1 MKKILVD
8 KKHFIN
14 IIFLAVYNDLGLE
27 KDPMTLTVMPHI
39 GFTGKIKQTI
49 GEVVLYVYAEEGNMS
64 TNFLVIN
71 YASSYNVMMRRLW
84 IHDMGAVPSTLP
96 YVVKFSLLLPENS
109 QRQDQGLIEITVKAS
124 GSTHKRGI
132 G

>member
-71 YASSYNVMMRRLW
+71 YASY
-84 IHDMGAVPSTLP
+84 
-96 YVVKFSLLLPENS
+96 
-109 QRQDQGLIEITVKAS
+109 
-124 GSTHKRGI
+124 
-132 G
+132 

>member
-1 MKKILVD
+1 MD

-39 GFTGKIKQTI
+39 GLTGKIKQTI